1 MRYSVSVLIF
11 LLPVFAAATQELPG
25 ETSQLPIGVSE
36 PEQNPSEPSGTAAS
50 GGQARVSTAS
60 FLLDAGV
67 QYADEGEY
75 AEAERAYLRAL
86 DGSPGHPEIRFRLGT
101 LYIQTGRFK
110 DAVALL
116 SPLADE
122 YPDSSIV
129 QNNLA
134 WLYATGGEM
143 KNGRLALRHA
153 REAILITPYVPSAWN
168 TLAEAYYISG
178 QYTEALRTSEHALDL
193 LRMQEHSEDNI
204 KEFEGQRVKI
214 LRAAEAYKTFSGL
227 DKDE

>member
-1 MRYSVSVLIF
+1 MRYSVLLIF
-11 LLPVFAAATQELPG
+11 LWPFFSAAAQGIPEG
-25 ETSQLPIGVSE
+25 SSEIQIRASE
-36 PEQNPSEPSGTAAS
+36 PGQNPAEPSGTAAS
-50 GGQARVSTAS
+50 GSQVSNSAVS

-101 LYIQTGRFK
+101 LYIQTGRFR

-116 SPLADE
+116 SALADE

-178 QYTEALRTSEHALDL
+178 QYAQALRSSEHALDL
-193 LRMQEHSEDNI
+193 LRMQEHSEENI

-227 DKDE
+227 DRDE